1 MTPGRRFE
9 AGVEAMLSAAYASN
23 AHGAIGQLPGRR
35 SSEFDATPTP
45 STDADTR
52 DELSE
57 LADADQSNA
66 GTPAYQLASRLG
78 LTPLECH
85 FIWAL
90 AAHAT
95 DRRLAE
101 IGRQQFG
108 SSTQVGLSIA
118 QFGTWRNLAP
128 AAEYAL
134 QDLFATTHPIRR
146 FGLAMPYISDG
157 TGVSAPW
164 RINQSVVDFLRGVQT
179 SSLELAGLGGL
190 LTIDS
195 SRLHY
200 SPAQKQII
208 QKLTEWVRLSVTG
221 NTKVTIVLEGQ
232 RGSGRGTAFAHA
244 APTER
249 VFAVDYERVSSDQ
262 AVATLAAQLRE
273 AAFSFA
279 FPILRNFDEFWQR
292 ITTDAGL
299 QPIAF
304 AIASL
309 LDQVAGPLLITT
321 CSAKLDLSL
330 PSRAHARLRWP
341 VPDAEARQQLWRD
354 AVGTSVEHND
364 IVLLAQRYQLG
375 PGGIVA
381 AARSATLRGT
391 AGIHTLTFAQLV
403 SGVQSTI
410 TEQLSGLATRV
421 EVTQDWSN
429 LVVSP
434 ETSDDIVG
442 LLARV
447 QFSHAVLDGWNFRRK
462 LARGAGVA
470 ALFSGPPGTGKTM
483 VAGLIA
489 RELEL
494 ELYQVDLSNIV
505 SKWVGE
511 TEKQLSKLF
520 DAAEA
525 GHALLLFDE
534 ADSLFAKRSAE
545 VKSATDRYANLEVNY
560 LLQRVESFGGF
571 VILTTNLDTSIDPA
585 LRRRL
590 AAHIVF
596 GPPEVAERAKLWQ
609 EMLNTGAPL
618 ATDINWNQLAEDFSD
633 MTGANIR
640 NAAIASAFLAAEE
653 DTTIAVRHILRA
665 ARSEYRSM
673 GRVLGRIS
681 NG

>member
-1 MTPGRRFE
+1 MTASQRFE
-9 AGVEAMLSAAYASN
+9 AGVEAVLSIALAS
-23 AHGAIGQLPGRR
+23 GRQTDFVGR
-35 SSEFDATPTP
+35 FATASTSEDSVAL
-45 STDADTR
+45 STEPIP
-52 DELSE
+52 DEFGKLD
-57 LADADQSNA
+57 DADQGDSQS
-66 GTPAYQLASRLG
+66 PAAQLATRLG
-78 LTPLECH
+78 LAPNECH
-85 FIWAL
+85 FVWAL
-90 AAHAT
+90 AAHAA
-95 DRRLAE
+95 DRRVADTA
-101 IGRQQFG
+101 RQQFG
-108 SSTQVGLSIA
+108 SVTQTGLSIG
-118 QFGTWRNLAP
+118 QFATWRNLSADD
-128 AAEYAL
+128 EYAL
-134 QDLFATTHPIRR
+134 QDMFATTHPIRR
-146 FGLAMPYISDG
+146 FGLATPALLEVAG
-157 TGVSAPW
+157 GAAPW
-164 RINQSVVDFLRGVQT
+164 RISQSVVDFLRGSQA
-179 SSLELAGLGGL
+179 SSTELAGIAEL
-190 LTIDS
+190 LDS
-195 SRLHY
+195 EQGRLHA
-200 SPAQKQII
+200 SVAQLHII
-208 QKLTEWVRLSVTG
+208 QQLTHWIAGSLSS

-232 RGSGRGTAFAHA
+232 RGAGRATAFAQA
-244 APTER
+244 APTEGI
-249 VFAVDYERVSSDQ
+249 FAVDYERVSPQQ
-262 AVATLAAQLRE
+262 AMATLSAHLRD
-273 AAFSFA
+273 AAFAFA
-279 FPILRNFDEFWQR
+279 LPLLRNFDEFWQR
-292 ITTDAGL
+292 LVAEPGTHSVAL
-299 QPIAF
+299 AF
-304 AIASL
+304 TAA
-309 LDQVAGPLLITT
+309 LDQLSGPLLIST
-321 CSAKLDLSL
+321 CSAKLDLVL

-341 VPDAEARQQLWRD
+341 VPDADTRQKIWRD
-354 AVGTSVEHND
+354 AVGAAVADND

-375 PGGIVA
+375 PGGIAA
-381 AARSATLRGT
+381 AARSAALHGT
-391 AGIHTLTFAQLV
+391 TSGQALTFSQLV
-403 SGVQSTI
+403 GGVQSTI

-434 ETSDDIVG
+434 ETNDDIVG

-447 QFSHAVLDGWNFRRK
+447 QFSHAVLDDWNFRRK
-462 LARGAGVA
+462 LARGSGVA

-596 GPPEVAERAKLWQ
+596 GPPESAERAKLWQ

-618 ATDINWNQLAEDFSD
+618 ASDINWTQLAEDFAD

-640 NAAIASAFLAAEE
+640 NAAISAAFLAAEE
-653 DTTIAVRHILRA
+653 GTTIAARHILRA

-673 GRVLGRIS
+673 GRVLSRVSSG
-681 NG
+681 